1 MANHEKHETTVG
13 IVLLVMGILATI
25 GGLIS
30 LIEVE
35 MVNSAIPRF
44 SISPLFPGA
53 ILIVG
58 LVLITIAVVD
68 RK

>member
-13 IVLLVMGILATI
+13 IVLLVMGTLATI

-35 MVNSAIPRF
+35 MVNSAIPGF

>member
-1 MANHEKHETTVG
+1 MGNHEKHETTVG

-35 MVNSAIPRF
+35 MVNSAIPGF